1 MKTEHSSNTLSI
13 RHYLGYALGDFGCC
27 VTFFTM
33 TNFLT
38 RYYITVPMID
48 TAILAV
54 MTLLWKVWDALSSP
68 VFGMLMDKHFA
79 SHKNPKGKFR
89 PWMLRS
95 APLMAVTAILV
106 FTAPNYVTGASRLV
120 VIFTSY
126 LIYQF
131 FYTMFNIPYGSLL
144 SAMAK
149 TEEERASLSSFRGI
163 GSILGSIV
171 PLVVFPLILSGFEDR
186 LSSGYAASIT
196 VCAIIGFVSCFL
208 CYAFTEERR
217 ITKGKNS
224 RPVKF
229 TDAIHVIRKN
239 RAFLCMCIHGLCQGA
254 ATAITSTMSSYMY
267 SDVYQNLKLMSMGS
281 LILMPFSLMFLFL
294 APKFT
299 KKLGL
304 NGVIHIS
311 LLAGIVSYAGLFG
324 MHLFFAV
331 PLWLHVLLYSMAYG
345 LSGVSGMMQWG
356 LLGETIDYNEYLT
369 EKRTEGTIYGTFNM
383 LRRIGQAI
391 GTSAGV
397 ALLGCFGFDG
407 TREALGLVQSDFTLF
422 GIKLL
427 CLFAPALFS
436 VGSYLAF
443 RFLWNI
449 TPELRRKMT
458 EHLNA
463 PQ

>member
-1 MKTEHSSNTLSI
+1 MKKITKNSLRTHHL
-13 RHYLGYALGDFGCC
+13 LGYALGDFGCC

-79 SHKNPKGKFR
+79 THKNTKGKFR

-95 APLMAVTAILV
+95 APLMAITAILV
-106 FTAPNYVTGASRLV
+106 FTAPNYVTGASRLI
-120 VIFTSY
+120 VIFTTY
-126 LIYQF
+126 LIYQL
-131 FYTMFNIPYGSLL
+131 FYTMYNVPYGSLL
-144 SAMAK
+144 SAMAS
-149 TEEERASLSSFRGI
+149 TDEERASLSSFRGI

-171 PLVVFPLILSGFEDR
+171 PLIIFPLLLSGFEDR
-186 LSSGYAASIT
+186 LSTGYTISIT
-196 VCAIIGFVSCFL
+196 VCAFIGFLSCFL
-208 CYAFTEERR
+208 CYALTEERK
-217 ITKGKNS
+217 ITKSKNS

-229 TDAIHVIRKN
+229 VDAFHVIQKN

-254 ATAITSTMSSYMY
+254 ATSITSTMSSYMY

-281 LILMPFSLMFLFL
+281 LILMPFSLVFLFI
-294 APKFT
+294 APRFT
-299 KKLGL
+299 KKMGL
-304 NGVIHIS
+304 NGFIRFS
-311 LLAGIVSYAGLFG
+311 LLAGIAAYAGLFV
-324 MHLFFAV
+324 MHLMFAV
-331 PLWLHVLLYSMAYG
+331 PLWLHVLLYSLAYG

-356 LLGETIDYNEYLT
+356 LLSETIDYNEYLT

-397 ALLGCFGFDG
+397 ALLGWFGFDALLSQEGLAQSAG
-407 TREALGLVQSDFTLF
+407 TIF
-422 GIKLL
+422 GIKTL
-427 CLFAPALFS
+427 CLLAPALFS
-436 VGSYLAF
+436 LGSYLAF

-449 TPELRRKMT
+449 TPELKLRMT
-458 EHLNA
+458 EHQKND
-463 PQ
+463 

>member
-1 MKTEHSSNTLSI
+1 MNRESANTLKAQ
-13 RHYLGYALGDFGCC
+13 HYLGYALGDFGCC

-79 SHKNPKGKFR
+79 IHKHAKGKFR

-95 APLMAVTAILV
+95 APLMAITAILV
-106 FTAPNYVTGASRLV
+106 FTAPNYVTGASRLI
-120 VIFTSY
+120 VIFTTY

-149 TEEERASLSSFRGI
+149 TDEERATLSSFRGI

-171 PLVVFPLILSGFEDR
+171 PLVLFPLLLSGFEDR
-186 LSSGYAASIT
+186 LSTGYTVSIT
-196 VCAIIGFVSCFL
+196 SCAAIGFVACFL
-208 CYAFTEERR
+208 CYAFTEERK
-217 ITKGKNS
+217 ITKSKNS

-229 TDAIHVIRKN
+229 IDAFHVIQKN
-239 RAFLCMCIHGLCQGA
+239 RAFLALCIHGLCQGA
-254 ATAITSTMSSYMY
+254 ATSITSAMSSYMY

-281 LILMPFSLMFLFL
+281 LILMPVSLMFLFIV
-294 APKFT
+294 PKAT
-299 KKLGL
+299 KKISLHQF
-304 NGVIHIS
+304 IRRS
-311 LLAGIVSYAGLFG
+311 LLAGIAVYTGLFG
-324 MHLFFAV
+324 LHLLVEV
-331 PLWLHVLLYSMAYG
+331 PLWLHVLLYSFAYG

-369 EKRTEGTIYGTFNM
+369 EKRTEGTIYGTFTM

-397 ALLGCFGFDG
+397 ALLGWFGFDG
-407 TREALGLVQSDFTLF
+407 NKEALGLTQDTFTLF

-427 CLFAPALFS
+427 CLLAPALFS
-436 VGSYLAF
+436 LGSYLAF

-449 TPELRRKMT
+449 TPELKIQIA
-458 EHLNA
+458 EHLKND
-463 PQ
+463 